1 VRSHHGHGRGA
12 SRTGRASIRAA
23 LVPQSRRRA
32 ISLTTVAA
40 AASVVVAGLVGV
52 APATAAQPAVGLGT
66 AGAFGVLAGTTVT
79 NTGPSVI
86 SGNVGVSP
94 GAAVS
99 GFPPGKVAGGVQHAA
114 DAAAQ
119 SAQDDL
125 TTAYD
130 SAAGRTPATA
140 VDDEIGG
147 RTLLGGV
154 YRHASGM
161 GLTGTVTLDAENDP
175 AAVFI
180 FKAGSTLITAAN
192 SRVRLV
198 NGAQPCN
205 VFWQVG
211 SSATLG
217 TATSFV
223 GTVLA
228 LTSVSLRTGSTVTG
242 RILARNGAVTLDSN
256 VIRRPGCN
264 MAWTPPDDDATPE
277 DGDGETTTGGEDDE
291 TGGST
296 TSEGTIKVDTTTAGN
311 GTPGVRA
318 PREPAGPTTDF
329 STPRIPAGYPRTG
342 FGGSS

>member
-1 VRSHHGHGRGA
+1 M
-12 SRTGRASIRAA
+12 
-23 LVPQSRRRA
+23 
-32 ISLTTVAA
+32 SLTA
-40 AASVVVAGLVGV
+40 AASVVLAGLVGV
-52 APATAAQPAVGLGT
+52 APAAAAQPAVGLGT

-86 SGNVGVSP
+86 SGHVGVSP
-94 GAAVS
+94 GTAVT
-99 GFPPGKVAGGVQHAA
+99 GFPPGKVVSGVRHAA
-114 DAAAQ
+114 DAVAQ

-125 TTAYD
+125 RAAYN

-147 RTLLGGV
+147 RTLLSGV

-180 FKAGSTLITAAN
+180 FNAGSTLITAAN

-217 TATSFV
+217 TATTFV
-223 GTVLA
+223 GTVMA
-228 LTSVSLRTGSTVTG
+228 LTSVSLDTGSTVTG

-256 VIRRPGCN
+256 VIRQPGCN
-264 MAWTPPDDDATPE
+264 LAWTPPDDDTASE
-277 DGDGETTTGGEDDE
+277 GDDTGGDTGGDTTTGGKDGES
-291 TGGST
+291 GGGVT
-296 TSEGTIKVDTTTAGN
+296 TSEGTIKVDTTTSGGN
-311 GTPGVRA
+311 GTPG
-318 PREPAGPTTDF
+318 AGTPGETGTPTTSTP
-329 STPRIPAGYPRTG
+329 STPRIPRGHPRTG
-342 FGGSS
+342 LGGSS